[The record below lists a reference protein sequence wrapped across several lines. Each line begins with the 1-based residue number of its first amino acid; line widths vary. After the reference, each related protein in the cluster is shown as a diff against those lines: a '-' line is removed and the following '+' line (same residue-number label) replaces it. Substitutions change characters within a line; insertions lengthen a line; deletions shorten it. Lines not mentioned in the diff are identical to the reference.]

1 MLWQKIV
8 KYYLNTL
15 TFWNQIFFIDESL
28 GIIMGEVFL
37 IELTSLIMKQL
48 IEVEI
53 CKIVLIF
60 FLDERLGYV
69 TRKVLLIDPTS
80 IILKQFWEE
89 LKKKYGAFRSNI
101 SYFLLLLLWSS
112 KGTNKVITTQNIF
125 LKISCIYTSII
136 SILIMSVSFASKI
149 NIVHQLCINYIFY
162 NFSSSK

>member
-1 MLWQKIV
+1 
-8 KYYLNTL
+8 
-15 TFWNQIFFIDESL
+15 
-28 GIIMGEVFL
+28 MGEVFL

-53 CKIVLIF
+53 CKIVSIF

-101 SYFLLLLLWSS
+101 SYFLLLLL
-112 KGTNKVITTQNIF
+112 
-125 LKISCIYTSII
+125 
-136 SILIMSVSFASKI
+136 
-149 NIVHQLCINYIFY
+149 
-162 NFSSSK
+162 

>member
-1 MLWQKIV
+1 MLWPKIV

-101 SYFLLLLLWSS
+101 SYFLLLLL
-112 KGTNKVITTQNIF
+112 
-125 LKISCIYTSII
+125 
-136 SILIMSVSFASKI
+136 
-149 NIVHQLCINYIFY
+149 
-162 NFSSSK
+162 